1 MAVMLL
7 RTFVSILVLLA
18 APLSA
23 QFRAGAAKSDITPD
37 LAKAKAYLAGFANG
51 RAATGVHD
59 RLHARCLAL
68 SAGAKPVVLCGV
80 DSIGLFHDDVLR
92 VRKLVPEAAVIVA
105 ATHVHEAP
113 DTMGLWGP
121 QMGVSGIDEDYNALV
136 VERTAEAARAALK
149 AMRPAST
156 SIARGVRSSWKQ
168 YFDDGRPPV
177 VLDDELHVLAFT
189 GRDGKRI
196 ATIVNWAS
204 HPEALGSRNTEITAD
219 WPSFLYDEIESKA
232 GGVAVYINGAIGG
245 MMSPLG
251 ATFNDPAT
259 GQPPARDTF
268 RFAEVVGRAIGAAAL
283 EMNAGAVAFTPQAI
297 EYRETLVDVPTTNK
311 NFLMASAAGV
321 FKGRKP
327 MREGQGT
334 QAPVGLLSVRA
345 GGITLVEIA
354 CIPGEL
360 YPELSVGA
368 ITRDPNADFPQ
379 APDEPSIKGE
389 ILRAPFRIV
398 LGLANDEVGYII
410 PKAQWDTQ
418 APFTFGA
425 KKAWYGEVNSPGP
438 DTAPVLLEALR
449 KLAAHSSSA
458 TTR

>member
-1 MAVMLL
+1 MAAMLP
-7 RTFVSILVLLA
+7 RTFLLA
-18 APLSA
+18 VALLGTPMAA
-23 QFRAGAAKSDITPD
+23 QFRAGAAKTDITPD
-37 LAKAKAYLAGFANG
+37 LSKSKAYLAGFGSG

-92 VRKLVPEAAVIVA
+92 VRKLVPGATLIVA

-121 QMGVSGIDEDYNALV
+121 QFGVSGIDEDYNTLV
-136 VERTAEAARAALK
+136 VERTAGAARAAVK
-149 AMRPAST
+149 AMRPAGA
-156 SIARGVRSSWKQ
+156 SIARGVRSEWKK
-168 YFDDGRPPV
+168 YFDDSRPPV
-177 VLDDELHVLAFT
+177 VLDDELHVLTFT

-196 ATIVNWAS
+196 ATFINWAS
-204 HPEALGSRNTEITAD
+204 HPEALGSKNTEITAD
-219 WPSFLYDEIESKA
+219 WPNFLFDEIESKA
-232 GGVAVYINGAIGG
+232 GGVAVFINGAIGG

-259 GQPPARDTF
+259 GQPPASDTF
-268 RFAEVVGRAIGAAAL
+268 RFAEVVGRAIGVAAL
-283 EMNAGAVAFTPQAI
+283 EMNSRAVAFTPQSI
-297 EYRETLVDVPTTNK
+297 DYRETLVDVPTTSR
-311 NFLMASAAGV
+311 NFLQASAAGL

-334 QAPVGLLSVRA
+334 QAPVGLLAIRA
-345 GGITLVEIA
+345 GGITFIEIA
-354 CIPGEL
+354 CVPGEL

-368 ITRDPNADFPQ
+368 ITRDPNADFPD

-398 LGLANDEVGYII
+398 LGLANDEIGYII
-410 PKAQWDTQ
+410 PKTQWDTQ
-418 APFTFGA
+418 PPFTFGA
-425 KKAWYGEVNSPGP
+425 KKAWYGEINSPGP
-438 DTAPVLLEALR
+438 DTATVLLNALR
-449 KLAAHSSSA
+449 RLSSY
-458 TTR
+458 